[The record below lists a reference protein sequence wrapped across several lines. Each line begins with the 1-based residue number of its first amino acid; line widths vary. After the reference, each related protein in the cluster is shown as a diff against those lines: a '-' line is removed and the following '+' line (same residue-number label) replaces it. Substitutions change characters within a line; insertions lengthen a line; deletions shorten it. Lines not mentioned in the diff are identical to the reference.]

1 MNERAH
7 VLFVD
12 DEERIVRLLKVMF
25 REHYDVFTAL
35 SGEEALALLERER
48 IDVLVCDQRMPGML
62 GHELLA
68 KVRIFSPHTVRL
80 LLTGYSDL
88 VAIIDAINQGEVY
101 RFLNKP
107 WNQDE
112 LRSVV
117 AEAAELA
124 AANRM
129 HAEDAVSELAEATPP
144 LSSAAALLAW
154 DGVAVDRMEMMEMFT
169 QDFHVVGASSS
180 DEALGVLQQ
189 YNVGVVVV
197 SPQGSN
203 EDETVGVLTMLNNH
217 YPLIA
222 VVMVSEAADSK
233 MLIKLINQAKIYRF
247 AMKPISP
254 NLFRL
259 AVSAAMKEHHR
270 RLADPRLVAKA
281 KSVASQTP
289 SGEFA
294 PMLMQ
299 RLARFNDTW

>member
-1 MNERAH
+1 MDERTR

-12 DEERIVRLLKVMF
+12 DEERIVRLLRVMF
-25 REHYDVFTAL
+25 RERYDVSTAL
-35 SGEEALALLERER
+35 SGEEALALMEHQRV
-48 IDVLVCDQRMPGML
+48 DVLVCDQRMPGML

-68 KVRIFSPHTVRL
+68 KVRVISPHTVRL

-88 VAIIDAINQGEVY
+88 VAIVDAINEGEVY

-117 AEAAELA
+117 AEAAEIA
-124 AANRM
+124 AANRLRE
-129 HAEDAVSELAEATPP
+129 HDAASESADAAPP
-144 LSSAAALLAW
+144 LSSAASLLAW
-154 DGVAVDRMEMMEMFT
+154 DGVATDRLEMMEMFT
-169 QDFHVVGASSS
+169 QDFHVIGASSS
-180 DEALGVLQQ
+180 DEAFGVLQQ

-197 SPQGSN
+197 SPQGVS
-203 EDETVGVLTMLNNH
+203 EEETINVLTMLNEN
-217 YPLIA
+217 YPLTA

-233 MLIKLINQAKIYRF
+233 MLIKLINQARIYRF

-270 RLADPRLVAKA
+270 RLADPRIVAKA
-281 KSVASQTP
+281 KSVASQTS

-299 RLARFNDTW
+299 SLARFNDIW

>member
-1 MNERAH
+1 MEERTH

-12 DEERIVRLLKVMF
+12 DEERIVRLLRVMF
-25 REHYDVFTAL
+25 RERYEVFTAL
-35 SGEEALALLERER
+35 GGEEALTLMQTQR

-68 KVRIFSPHTVRL
+68 KVRVISPHTVRL

-88 VAIIDAINQGEVY
+88 VAIIGAINEGEVY

-112 LRSVV
+112 LRAVV

-124 AANRM
+124 HANRLQ
-129 HAEDAVSELAEATPP
+129 ANQAAADLSEASPP
-144 LSSAAALLAW
+144 LASAAGMLAW
-154 DGVAVDRMEMMEMFT
+154 DGVANDRLEVMEMFT
-169 QDFHVVGASSS
+169 QDFHVIGAATAE
-180 DEALGVLQQ
+180 EALSVLQQ
-189 YNVGVVVV
+189 HHVGVVVV
-197 SPQGSN
+197 NPHGN
-203 EDETVGVLTMLNNH
+203 EEDAVDLLTMLSDA
-217 YPLIA
+217 YPLVA
-222 VVMVSEAADSK
+222 LVVVSEAADSRL
-233 MLIKLINQAKIYRF
+233 LIKLINQAKIYRF

-281 KSVASQTP
+281 KSVAASQP
-289 SGEFA
+289 NGEFG
-294 PMLMQ
+294 PVLMKS
-299 RLARFNDTW
+299 LARFNDIW